1 MGIEQKIKEEVKM
14 KDSVRPSPP
23 TSSPTTLSTAET
35 FSPSA
40 SVDYVEAST
49 VDGSAL
55 SADQVERYF
64 GSFGPLTWCMQSCS
78 SPSSVLFSF
87 TDPAIIKTVLEF
99 NHRIEKK
106 SLRLQP
112 KGGGFGSSRGPSQST
127 ESNGRG
133 DDRWTGSSSAHV
145 SSGFHCTSSFA
156 GEVEGSLFPNANA
169 STPEE
174 LARYIDQLANSV
186 FR

>member
-1 MGIEQKIKEEVKM
+1 MGAYLEAISRLEDVKNKIDGKKKIEQKIKEEVKM

-78 SPSSVLFSF
+78 SPSSV
-87 TDPAIIKTVLEF
+87 
-99 NHRIEKK
+99 
-106 SLRLQP
+106 
-112 KGGGFGSSRGPSQST
+112 
-127 ESNGRG
+127 
-133 DDRWTGSSSAHV
+133 
-145 SSGFHCTSSFA
+145 
-156 GEVEGSLFPNANA
+156 
-169 STPEE
+169 
-174 LARYIDQLANSV
+174 
-186 FR
+186 